1 MMSTL
6 VFRELLSRCKEYD
19 IVFFDMGP
27 SLGAI
32 NRSILLACDYFI
44 TPITPD
50 IFNMLAMENIGK
62 MLCDWQEK
70 FEDGLIAVGKRTD
83 KYSDVKFKLQYLGY
97 VAQMFSTR
105 GGKVKMA
112 EAYEKVISRMPEA
125 IKKNLSKLMDNSK
138 NLEQFNLGSIKNFNS
153 IIPISQMAHKP
164 IIDLEYQDGVLGAHF
179 NRLKEY
185 QEILSVITKNIY
197 DNVGGF

>member
-1 MMSTL
+1 
-6 VFRELLSRCKEYD
+6 
-19 IVFFDMGP
+19 
-27 SLGAI
+27 
-32 NRSILLACDYFI
+32 
-44 TPITPD
+44 
-50 IFNMLAMENIGK
+50 
-62 MLCDWQEK
+62 
-70 FEDGLIAVGKRTD
+70 
-83 KYSDVKFKLQYLGY
+83 
-97 VAQMFSTR
+97 
-105 GGKVKMA
+105 MA
-112 EAYEKVISRMPEA
+112 ESYEKVISQMPEK